1 MRQSFYASIIL
12 CITVSAHAYSGS
24 ETTFGERSGLSVERS
39 YTEVRI
45 SPDTTKTSTRTL
57 TGVVREKSGA
67 PVPFAF
73 VALYSKNDS
82 TLVAGEMSDERGN
95 FSVRFSSEPNV
106 VRISCIGYKTIEMPV
121 TALDLGT
128 ICLETDV
135 SLLEGTTVV
144 GRRKYISREDGGLT
158 LNVQSSSLKNIGK
171 AADVIKYIPGMLYA
185 NGKYEVF
192 GKGEPVIYIDGRK
205 MANASE
211 LSLLSSANVKSVRLI
226 TNPGAEYDAG
236 TRSVIAIT
244 TVRYTLDGVSGIVGA
259 ELSRHK
265 QWSGNEDVN
274 LNVHKGAVDVFLAY
288 RYDNTKSDI
297 RYDIDQTNYEQDTFH
312 EISVSEYSDRSRSH
326 DYSVGANYTINKNH
340 TVGGKYMGTIS
351 DYKLLDSPYDYMQ
364 VYRNGDLLTSTDNK
378 TDESEKERFH
388 NANVYYIGKLSDKLQ
403 VNVDADYVY
412 SRLNHWQQVIETS
425 RIDAVSESTHIQ
437 NDQRNRA
444 VAFKD
449 VFAWNINEVSGL
461 DFGTDFSRISSWGTS
476 VNEEGK
482 IADDRFKNNETK
494 YAGFVSYRLFSEK
507 WKGSV
512 GLRYEYVHAINTDQ
526 GEVKNRNDY
535 SDLLPSLSLSTSL
548 GKVDMSLDFSSR
560 VNRPSFRQLNNS
572 VSYNNQYH
580 YEQGNIYLKPQYV
593 YDTEFSLDYGIL
605 DFKVDYQYIKDY
617 IHPTVVAIEG
627 KPGTVAWMSTNA
639 DRFQQLG
646 AQCVVAPVVG
656 CWRPTLTAGVY
667 KPYFSLTY
675 NGSQTSYNHPY
686 GLLAFQN
693 AVELKGD
700 WLFRGDFYWN
710 IKGHHGIY
718 NQNSYASFNVMVQK
732 QLLKKRLTVTLKAE
746 DLFDWSRLSDVKR
759 INFVV
764 QNRKVNSFNRC
775 VIASI
780 TYNFNSFKDKYNGSG
795 SADDEINRF

>member
-1 MRQSFYASIIL
+1 ML
-12 CITVSAHAYSGS
+12 G
-24 ETTFGERSGLSVERS
+24 
-39 YTEVRI
+39 
-45 SPDTTKTSTRTL
+45 DTTKTI
-57 TGVVREKSGA
+57 TGVVMEEGGT

-73 VALYSKNDS
+73 VSLYSKKDY
-82 TLVAGEMSDERGN
+82 TLIAGEMSDERG
-95 FSVRFSSEPNV
+95 RFSLRFPGGPTVLN
-106 VRISCIGYKTIEMPV
+106 ISCIGYKTIEMPV

-128 ICLETDV
+128 IYMTTDA
-135 SLLEGTTVV
+135 SLLEDATVV
-144 GRRKYISREDGGLT
+144 AHRKYISRENGGLT
-158 LNVQSSSLKNIGK
+158 LNVQGSGLRNIGK

-205 MANASE
+205 MANVSE
-211 LSLLSSANVKSVRLI
+211 LSLLSSSNVKSVKLI

-236 TRSVIAIT
+236 TRSVIAIA
-244 TVRYTLDGVSGIVGA
+244 TVRHTLDGVSGIVGA
-259 ELSRHK
+259 ELSRHR

-312 EISVSEYSDRSRSH
+312 EVSASEYSDRSRSH
-326 DYSVGANYTINKNH
+326 DYSAGANYAINKNH

-364 VYRNGDLLTSTDNK
+364 VYRNGELLTSTDNK

-388 NANVYYIGKLSDKLQ
+388 NANVYYIGKFSDKLQ

-449 VFAWNINEVSGL
+449 VFAWNISEISGL

-507 WKGSV
+507 WKGIV

-593 YDTEFSLDYGIL
+593 YDAEFSLDYGIF

-667 KPYFSLTY
+667 KPYFTLEY
-675 NGSQTSYNHPY
+675 NGSKTNYNHPY

-718 NQNSYASFNVMVQK
+718 DQNSRASCNVMVQK
-732 QLLKKRLTVTLKAE
+732 QLLKKRLTITLKAE

-759 INFVV
+759 VNFVV

-780 TYNFNSFKDKYNGSG
+780 TYNFNSFKDKYHGSG